1 MNTLVTLLSQR
12 IRRDRLQLLIWIVGI
27 ALLALFAVS
36 AVEKAYGDPA
46 GRQNILQLAVANPS
60 ILMLRGTPEG
70 SGLDQFVFFEIFTF
84 IAVLAGLMNTFL
96 SVRHSRAEEE
106 SGRAELLA
114 ATPAGRTLP
123 TAATIIY
130 GTLVNLVNSLF
141 VALAFI
147 AGGLDAKGSFV
158 AGCATAA
165 VGITFLAV
173 GLFAAQLMRTSRG
186 ANGVAAAVVTGAYVF
201 RGIGDA
207 LGTPSAD
214 HLHMTVAWWSWISPI
229 GWGQQTLAYDA
240 NTLTPLLLNLGLA
253 AVFVLL
259 VFVLQA
265 QRDSGASLVAG
276 RLGRVDARSTL
287 SSALGLAWRLQWPTI
302 VGWCVGNAFGGLLT
316 GSLAHAVAGA
326 ATADPTVEKVMASL
340 ISGGKGSLVQLFISA
355 IFVMVGVIAAACAT
369 QVVIRMRQE
378 EIAGTA
384 EQVLA
389 TRVSRARWL
398 MRYLTVGTVS
408 IVLVLLSGAVAS
420 SLSAVAA
427 GDTSARIGDSFAAA
441 AAQLPAALLYLTVL
455 ALVFVALPGWTI
467 GLGWTLLGLG
477 TVFGMFGGLVGLPEW
492 IRDLSPFTHSPVPI
506 GTSTDWSGGVWMLCI
521 AIVVAILATMGM
533 KRRELTRRSA
543 EDRPGRSSPR
553 KENNECPETN
563 EHFVR
568 RPNNRP
574 PS

>member
-1 MNTLVTLLSQR
+1 MNALVTLLLQR
-12 IRRDRLQLLIWIVGI
+12 VRRDRLQLLIWIVGI
-27 ALLALFAVS
+27 ALLALFSVS
-36 AVEKAYGDPA
+36 AVEKTYGDPA

-106 SGRAELLA
+106 SGRAEILA

-130 GTLVNLVNSLF
+130 GTLVNLVNGLF
-141 VALAFI
+141 VGLAFI

-165 VGITFLAV
+165 VGLTFLAV
-173 GLFAAQLMRTSRG
+173 GLFAAQLMRTSRA
-186 ANGVAAAVVTGAYVF
+186 ANGVAAAAVIAAYVF

-207 LGTPSAD
+207 LGTPSPD

-229 GWGQQTLAYDA
+229 GWGQQTLAYDE
-240 NTLTPLLLNLGLA
+240 NTLTPMLLNLGLT

-287 SSALGLAWRLQWPTI
+287 SGSLSLAWRLQWPTI
-302 VGWCVGNAFGGLLT
+302 VGWCVGSAFGGLLT
-316 GSLAHAVAGA
+316 GSLAYAVSGA
-326 ATADPTVEKVMASL
+326 ATADTAVEKVMASL
-340 ISGGKGSLVQLFISA
+340 IPGGKGSLVQLFISA

-378 EIAGTA
+378 EVAGTA

-398 MRYLTVGTVS
+398 IGYLTVGTAS
-408 IVLVLLSGAVAS
+408 IVLVLLSGAVSS
-420 SLSAVAA
+420 SLSALAV
-427 GDTSARIGDSFAAA
+427 GDTSTRMGESFAAA
-441 AAQLPAALLYLTVL
+441 AAQLPAALLYLAVL
-455 ALVFVALPGWTI
+455 ALVFVARPGWTI

-477 TVFGMFGGLVGLPEW
+477 TVFGPFGGLVGLPEW

-506 GTSTDWSGGVWMLCI
+506 GTSTDWSGGAWMLCI
-521 AIVVAILATMGM
+521 AVAVAIVATVGM
-533 KRRELTRRSA
+533 KRRELNTA
-543 EDRPGRSSPR
+543 
-553 KENNECPETN
+553 
-563 EHFVR
+563 
-568 RPNNRP
+568 
-574 PS
+574 